1 MKNPGMFIAVAI
13 SLAVATGAPG
23 ISMAQDDGVIE
34 EIVTIG
40 SRSMKPRSAAD
51 STVPIDVISG
61 DDFNSLGGTADLTDN
76 LKALVPSYTA
86 TPATGDGAAFVR
98 PTSLRGTASDQTLV
112 LVNGKRRHR
121 SALVQFLAPAAGNG
135 AHAVDVG
142 MIPGIAVKSVEV
154 LRDGAA

>member
-1 MKNPGMFIAVAI
+1 MNIKWRYIGAFAAVAA
-13 SLAVATGAPG
+13 SVGFSSQVAVAQ
-23 ISMAQDDGVIE
+23 SDDVIE

-61 DDFNSLGGTADLTDN
+61 DKFNSLGGAADLTDN

-98 PTSLRGTASDQTLV
+98 PTSLRGTASD
-112 LVNGKRRHR
+112 
-121 SALVQFLAPAAGNG
+121 
-135 AHAVDVG
+135 
-142 MIPGIAVKSVEV
+142 
-154 LRDGAA
+154 